1 MKKIASIFK
10 DKKNIYVLIGV
21 ILIVFL
27 LIIILNCFGKDKE
40 SSTSL
45 TEIDKYVHGFNRY
58 YKIDKQ
64 ISDNYLLNPLDLK
77 SSFSDKCEKGDQ
89 LLIEHGK
96 LKYIPKTDVMDEY
109 ECKKTYQSL
118 VDSYNNLNENIVS
131 IAFNRY
137 TEVYEYFSVAT
148 ARAIYSGDDDYN
160 SNELNKLLALADS
173 DKREIES
180 IYPVEETLGDC
191 DVSYNLAI
199 NYKNSQDRDVIYTE
213 DGLTKIK
220 PLKDYYK
227 KESIVYRSDNCG
239 DYFSS
244 TKFPSIGVNIDK
256 ELLISRENDNIFKN
270 PTTNKPLIVNEVFD
284 FQKAWLLVTND
295 NQLFLFAGESYHNLG
310 TIKNIDKKIG
320 SDGYTLLELSIEL
333 KNGQKYNY
341 KG

>member
-1 MKKIASIFK
+1 MKIKENLFK
-10 DKKNIYVLIGV
+10 DKKNIYLLIG
-21 ILIVFL
+21 IISIIL
-27 LIIILNCFGKDKE
+27 LIIVLNCFGKDKE
-40 SSTSL
+40 SLTKL
-45 TEIDKYVHGFNRY
+45 TEIDKYVHSFNRY
-58 YKIDKQ
+58 YNIDKV
-64 ISDNYLLNPLDLK
+64 INEEFLPSSIDTKRSFLDN
-77 SSFSDKCEKGDQ
+77 CEKGDQ
-89 LLIEHGK
+89 LLIENGK

-109 ECKKTYQSL
+109 ECKKWYQKL
-118 VDSYNNLNENIVS
+118 VDSYNDLNEEIVS
-131 IAFNRY
+131 IVFNNFSELY
-137 TEVYEYFSVAT
+137 YYFSVAT
-148 ARAIYSGDDDYN
+148 KRAVYSMKDDG
-160 SNELNKLLALADS
+160 SNKINKLFSLSEGDS
-173 DKREIES
+173 REIENV
-180 IYPVEETLGDC
+180 YPAAETLGDC
-191 DVSYNLAI
+191 DILYNLAI

-213 DGLTKIK
+213 GGLTKIK

-295 NQLFLFAGESYHNLG
+295 NQLYLFAGESYHNLG